1 MAELRMRKIY
11 TVRIA
16 LLLTGIL
23 FLLSAGMSAVTES
36 SGIGIYAAVALG
48 VLFVLYG
55 VFLPRMKGVRK
66 MGVAVLCFCLML
78 IIPSVSL
85 AVYGHSDNADHNEE
99 VLIVL
104 GAGLH
109 DNELSTTL
117 IQRLEKAYAYYEKN
131 PDVKIIVSGGLGNA
145 SQRSEASAMAE
156 YLTDRGVPS
165 GSILQEDRSHDTK
178 ENFRY
183 SMELI
188 RANGLDEQS
197 VAFITSGFHV
207 FRAELCA
214 RRAGLKPHHLGA
226 PVMMHTIP
234 SNYLR
239 ELMALIKYGLLEL
252 IA

>member
-1 MAELRMRKIY
+1 
-11 TVRIA
+11 
-16 LLLTGIL
+16 
-23 FLLSAGMSAVTES
+23 
-36 SGIGIYAAVALG
+36 
-48 VLFVLYG
+48 
-55 VFLPRMKGVRK
+55 
-66 MGVAVLCFCLML
+66 
-78 IIPSVSL
+78 
-85 AVYGHSDNADHNEE
+85 
-99 VLIVL
+99 
-104 GAGLH
+104 
-109 DNELSTTL
+109 
-117 IQRLEKAYAYYEKN
+117 
-131 PDVKIIVSGGLGNA
+131 
-145 SQRSEASAMAE
+145 MAE

-197 VAFITSGFHV
+197 VAFVTSGFHV